1 MAKATPGNNRPLSP
15 HLQIYGWQITW
26 TLSIL
31 HRIAG
36 IALGVG
42 TLMLAYWLIALATGP
57 EAYQNA
63 MAFIGSI
70 FGMVPLFGFTA
81 ALIYHLLNGIRHLVW
96 DAGYGFDLGTV
107 SASGWAILILTAVLT
122 VFVWAIGLGLVG
134 GSA

>member
-1 MAKATPGNNRPLSP
+1 MAKATPGSNRPLSP
-15 HLQIYGWQITW
+15 HLQIYAWQITW

-31 HRIAG
+31 HRISG

-57 EAYQNA
+57 DAYDGA

-70 FGMVPLFGFTA
+70 FGQVPLFGFTA

-96 DAGYGFDLGTV
+96 DAGYGFDLNSV
-107 SASGWAILILTAVLT
+107 SVSGRTILILTAVLT
-122 VFVWAIGLGLVG
+122 VFVWAVGLGLLG
-134 GSA
+134 DSA